1 MARAHMPM
9 FTASWGRTRMT
20 VGPPPS
26 GGRVLS
32 VPAPTM
38 AAGYTTAALDTIIVT
53 GKKSPAPGSEPPL
66 MAGNRTSPNTTVHAL
81 IAQDLRRRHE
91 PCTTIPIRRLNPPDL
106 GPPPGYSQVVEVQA
120 GRIFFI
126 AGQTALDAGGALVG
140 KDDFAAQADQVFRN
154 LAVALEAV
162 GCTAAN
168 LVKLTVFLRDMDNL
182 RAYRE
187 ARNRFFATVS
197 PPAAPV
203 VTLVEVSKLY
213 GPEFLI
219 EIEAVAAA

>member
-1 MARAHMPM
+1 MSR
-9 FTASWGRTRMT
+9 
-20 VGPPPS
+20 
-26 GGRVLS
+26 
-32 VPAPTM
+32 
-38 AAGYTTAALDTIIVT
+38 D
-53 GKKSPAPGSEPPL
+53 
-66 MAGNRTSPNTTVHAL
+66 
-81 IAQDLRRRHE
+81 
-91 PCTTIPIRRLNPPDL
+91 TTIPIRRLNPSDL

-187 ARNRFFATVS
+187 ARNRFCATVS
-197 PPAAPV
+197 PPAAPA
-203 VTLVEVSKLY
+203 VTLIEVSKLY